1 MNQKFNIE
9 NDKIDSGFSAPNNY
23 FNELEVAIQNRISQ
37 PQKVSFFNRYKYA
50 LSGVATCII
59 GLSLWLLQPQK
70 SSTTIAP
77 QQTLDY
83 AMYINDNIEEFDEE
97 LIYESYAE
105 ASNTTSARAAEDE
118 VYSSYLID
126 NDIDENTLMDEL

>member
-1 MNQKFNIE
+1 MKQKFNIE
-9 NDKIDSGFSAPNNY
+9 NDKIKSGFSAPNNY
-23 FNELEVAIQNRISQ
+23 FTELEVNIQQRISQ
-37 PQKVSFFNRYKYA
+37 KKASFFNRYKYV
-50 LSGVATCII
+50 LSGVATCVI
-59 GLSLWLLQPQK
+59 GVSIWFIQA
-70 SSTTIAP
+70 TENNTIIAP
-77 QQTLDY
+77 QPTPNY
-83 AMYINDNIEEFDEE
+83 ALYINDNIEDFDEE